1 MKTHHKEFLF
11 NAIQRQYP
19 RWPTTFSPCITE
31 GCEEFSRG
39 GLECPKCLEK
49 ELAFGTDAATA
60 KKYMELVAELRHLEI
75 HILFDKKQTAMD
87 LIEVGPTDKRVD
99 AGR

>member
-39 GLECPKCLEK
+39 GSECPKCLEK

-75 HILFDKKQTAMD
+75 HILFDKKQNSD
-87 LIEVGPTDKRVD
+87 GLDQSRPDR
-99 AGR
+99 